1 MEEVSDSNQKHA
13 AAAAMTLEIIRD
25 EDDLLGININ
35 NDSLLPSP
43 PHLGTKKCCTN
54 IDNIKSS
61 ICLESSPLFIQQVHL
76 RL

>member
-25 EDDLLGININ
+25 EDDSLGININ
-35 NDSLLPSP
+35 NDSLLPPP

-54 IDNIKSS
+54 IDNIK
-61 ICLESSPLFIQQVHL
+61 CLESSPLFIQQVHL
-76 RL
+76 PL